1 MISCIVP
8 LAGPDFN
15 TEKRGIKALIPIDG
29 EPLIKRVL
37 KSRNWYNSI
46 LKDEAITFVLRDTEG
61 TDKVIAYLQEEF
73 HGCNFVLLSG
83 FSRGALLSALAGA
96 ALLGNYNQPVVV
108 DLADIVFHCAINP
121 VKIFSENPFI
131 GGIIPYFNSNNPQYS
146 YLELS
151 EQWVRQTA
159 EKKVISDAASAGVY
173 FFRDLP
179 LFLEAAADSLRF
191 DKLYSH
197 NNNMFLCPAMN
208 GIIRRNKLVKAV
220 LVQDVVELSLFFH
233 SY

>member
-15 TEKRGIKALIPIDG
+15 TEKHGIKPLVSIDG
-29 EPLIKRVL
+29 ESIIKKVL
-37 KSRNWYNSI
+37 KSRSWYKS
-46 LKDEAITFVLRDTEG
+46 LLSEEAITFVLRDTEG
-61 TDKVIAYLQEEF
+61 TDKAIAYLQKEF
-73 HGCNFVLLSG
+73 HGCHFVKLSG
-83 FSRGALLSALAGA
+83 LSKGALLSALAGA
-96 ALLGNYNQPVVV
+96 SMLNNYSQPVVV
-108 DLADIVFHCAINP
+108 DLADIIFQGEWNP
-121 VKIFSENPFI
+121 VEIFAENPFI

-151 EQWVRQTA
+151 GQWVRQTA

-191 DKLYSH
+191 DKLYTH
-197 NNNMFLCPAMN
+197 NNNLFLCPAMN

-220 LVQDVVELSLFFH
+220 PVQDVVELSLFFH
-233 SY
+233 T